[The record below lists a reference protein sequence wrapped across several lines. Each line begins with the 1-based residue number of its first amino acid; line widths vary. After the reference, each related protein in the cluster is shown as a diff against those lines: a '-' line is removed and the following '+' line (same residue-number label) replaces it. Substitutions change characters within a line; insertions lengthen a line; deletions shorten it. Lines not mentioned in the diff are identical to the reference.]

1 MGEHLV
7 PVGLTQEGAREY
19 KDAAD
24 DAQAVKHTED
34 ANEVEERSVEVQLVL
49 GNNIQGHQVTWI
61 NRCSLLS
68 ILDVNVHK

>member
-34 ANEVEERSVEVQLVL
+34 GNEVEERSVEVQLVL
-49 GNNIQGHQVTWI
+49 GNNIQGHQVACKNI
-61 NRCSLLS
+61 FALVQGISLELF
-68 ILDVNVHK
+68 

>member
-34 ANEVEERSVEVQLVL
+34 ANEVEERSVEVQLFL
-49 GNNIQGHQVTWI
+49 GYNMEGHQVAWI
-61 NRCSLLS
+61 NRFSFS
-68 ILDVNVHK
+68 S